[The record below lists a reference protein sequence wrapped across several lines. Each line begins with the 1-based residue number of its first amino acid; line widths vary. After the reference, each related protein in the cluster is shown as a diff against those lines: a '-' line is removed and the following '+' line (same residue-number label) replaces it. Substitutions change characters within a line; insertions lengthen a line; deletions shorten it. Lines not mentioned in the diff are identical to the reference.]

1 MLGRFF
7 RRDRNESLG
16 ERGESAARRFLKKSG
31 MKVLSIQDRASF
43 GELDIV
49 AVDKKSIVFVEVK
62 TRTSHHAGH
71 PAEAV
76 HTVKQKKITQLALA
90 YMKRHRLFGTPARFD
105 VVAVTWPSDAKKPTI
120 EHYKNAFDAIG
131 EGQMYS

>member
-7 RRDRNESLG
+7 RRDRKESLG
-16 ERGESAARRFLKKSG
+16 DRGERAARRFLKKAG

-43 GELDIV
+43 GELDVI
-49 AVDKKSIVFVEVK
+49 AVDKKTIVFVEVK
-62 TRTSHHAGH
+62 TRTSHDKGH

-76 HTVKQKKITQLALA
+76 HPAKQKKMTNLALA
-90 YMKRHRLFGTPARFD
+90 YMKRHRLFGTPSRFD
-105 VVAVTWPSDAKKPTI
+105 VVAVTWPNQSKKPTI
-120 EHYKNAFDAIG
+120 EHYRNAFEAVG